1 MSGAGHTPT
10 PPADDLE
17 RLWRFLLDEMGEEEK
32 VALEDELLVD
42 GEGFAIVESAEDEL
56 IDAYARGELPVERRR
71 RFEQRFLATA
81 SQRARVALAD
91 ALATLAAKPQATT
104 TAATTAA
111 ATTTTATTQR
121 ALRDPDAATRPPRR
135 LRPLILRAT
144 AAAILLGAFGV
155 LAPRFLGRTSGTET
169 DATLYASSLRGDT
182 IATVRLPAH
191 TSRLRLRLQLA
202 EPLPADAES
211 VDALLRREDG
221 TSLSLATTRTAS
233 EQLAVAIDASALATG
248 SYELTARAHR
258 RAGAVDDLATYAFRI
273 DAR

>member
-1 MSGAGHTPT
+1 MSGAGQTPT
-10 PPADDLE
+10 PPAVDLE

-32 VALEDELLVD
+32 LALEDELLVD

-91 ALATLAAKPQATT
+91 ALATLAAKPQA
-104 TAATTAA
+104 ATAA
-111 ATTTTATTQR
+111 ATTVAATTATTTTQR

-135 LRPLILRAT
+135 LRPLLLRAA

-155 LAPRFLGRTSGTET
+155 LAPRFLGRTSGTEI

-191 TSRLRLRLQLA
+191 TARLRLRLQLA

-221 TSLSLATTRTAS
+221 TSLSLSTTRTAS
-233 EQLAVAIDASALATG
+233 DQLAVAIDASAVATG

-258 RAGAVDDLATYAFRI
+258 RGRAVDDLATYAFRI